1 MRDDS
6 EGYGEE
12 EGMGVLGFFFF
23 LSEVK
28 LGSKG

>member
-12 EGMGVLGFFFF
+12 EGMGVLGFFF